1 MKIQEMLNLETFCL
15 QKKIIIS
22 YLYQK
27 LITKKERKATS
38 ILSKKIKTKNFQL

>member
-1 MKIQEMLNLETFCL
+1 MKIQEMLNLETFL

-27 LITKKERKATS
+27 LITEKERKAKS
-38 ILSKKIKTKNFQL
+38 ILSKNL

>member
-1 MKIQEMLNLETFCL
+1 MRWAIFKMKIQEILNLETFFT
-15 QKKIIIS
+15 KKNIIF

-38 ILSKKIKTKNFQL
+38 ILSKNL

>member
-1 MKIQEMLNLETFCL
+1 MKIQEMLNLETFFTN
-15 QKKIIIS
+15 KIIIS

-38 ILSKKIKTKNFQL
+38 ILSKNV

>member
-1 MKIQEMLNLETFCL
+1 MRWAIFKMKIQEMLNLETVFYK
-15 QKKIIIS
+15 KKIIIS

-38 ILSKKIKTKNFQL
+38 ILSKNL